1 MRTHNSCNKMPIVV
15 KYDDNFYFSVWQWY
29 NNLDLATG
37 ISHGY
42 EGQILHMTAVFP
54 TNTGARQFYI
64 VKKSIFPRSTRG
76 FPFYI
81 SLLKLYMRA
90 LCCTS
95 VLKNTI
101 SSTYVIFS
109 TAVGTLGH
117 DPPPLPHYYTMSTVW
132 LLV

>member
-1 MRTHNSCNKMPIVV
+1 
-15 KYDDNFYFSVWQWY
+15 
-29 NNLDLATG
+29 
-37 ISHGY
+37 
-42 EGQILHMTAVFP
+42 MTAVFP

-117 DPPPLPHYYTMSTVW
+117 DPPPPPPLLHNVNCVAFSVAVGTLGHDPPPSITQCQRAG
-132 LLV
+132 LLVQLWVH